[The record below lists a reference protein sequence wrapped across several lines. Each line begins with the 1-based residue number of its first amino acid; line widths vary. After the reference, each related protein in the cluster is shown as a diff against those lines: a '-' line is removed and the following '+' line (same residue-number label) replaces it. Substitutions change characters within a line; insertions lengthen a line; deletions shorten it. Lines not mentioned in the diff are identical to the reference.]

1 MTQRKTDEKKIKT
14 HVSEAEEFSKKNSSA
29 SETKKIKT
37 HVSEAKK
44 KVVKEL
50 IDLIKNKNTIL
61 IASIKNLP
69 ASQFQEISKK
79 VKGKAIVKVPRKNL
93 IFMAIDNS
101 KDAVK
106 KLKEQIKS
114 DVAFLFSDE
123 DAFELASFLIENK
136 SPAKAK
142 VGQEAPENI
151 IIPTGPTNLVPG
163 PAISELGNL
172 GIQIQIDKGKIN
184 IKEPKTIVKKG
195 EKISQGAAD
204 IMSKLDIKPFSIGF
218 IPLCAFDSKEGKLYL
233 DIKIDKEETLKKL
246 KSAYGKS
253 LAFAVEIGYPTKETI
268 IFMIGKAGMQERAL
282 GKLYYTPEIKFE
294 GGEK

>member
-1 MTQRKTDEKKIKT
+1 MENLKKQIAKNKGIKT
-14 HVSEAEEFSKKNSSA
+14 HVSDAEEFSKKNSSA

-44 KVVKEL
+44 KTLKEL

-61 IASIKNLP
+61 VASIKNLP

-79 VKGKAIVKVPRKNL
+79 VKGKAIVKVPKKNL
-93 IFMAIDNS
+93 IFRAIDDS
-101 KDAVK
+101 EKDLVK

-114 DVAFLFSDE
+114 DVAFLFSNE
-123 DAFELASFLIENK
+123 DAFDLASFLLDNK
-136 SPAKAK
+136 SPSKAK
-142 VGQEAPENI
+142 VGQIAPDDI
-151 IIPTGPTNLVPG
+151 IIQPGPTSLVPG
-163 PAISELGNL
+163 PAISELGAL

-184 IKEPKTIVKKG
+184 IKEPKVIAKKG

-218 IPLCAFDSKEGKLYL
+218 IPLCAFDSKKGKLYL
-233 DIKIDKEETLKKL
+233 EIKIDKEETLKSL
-246 KSAYGKS
+246 KSSFEKS

-268 IFMIGKAGMQERAL
+268 TFMIGKAERNAKAL
-282 GKLYYTPEIKFE
+282 GKFSKKNVEE
-294 GGEK
+294 GE